1 MFKSIKML
9 KRCFSTGKQLLG
21 KDAILRA
28 LVNNNVD
35 TIFGYSGGAIL
46 PAFDSLHKSKIKYYM
61 NRHEQGCGHSAEGYA
76 KVKGK
81 PGVVMTTSGPGV
93 TNLITP
99 LQDSYSDGIPLVVMT
114 GQVPTS
120 AIGTDAFQECPAIEL
135 TKPCT
140 KWNYQ
145 VQTADEIEKTINKAF
160 NIAMEG
166 RPGPVH
172 IDLPKNL
179 MMEELS
185 YSNEEFIKKCKV
197 KQKSSKQGRIK
208 NKYRKDLAH
217 LVNLINR
224 ANKPVIIAGQGC
236 NDHYELLRKLSS
248 KAGIPVTTTLH
259 ALGAFDERDELSL
272 NMLGMHGSAFAN
284 YAIQESDLILSFGS
298 RFDDR
303 TIGTIDGYAPKAR
316 AAEKNGSGGIF
327 QFEIEKKQVGKT
339 IKTTKTFLGDCG
351 NYLDYLVSHV
361 EKNYRTDW
369 RKRIK
374 KLKNTHPFTYE
385 KLTDKI
391 KTQQVIEEISNQTS
405 YRNDVYITTGVGNH
419 QMMSAQFYNWTRP
432 KQLLTSGSLG
442 TMGVGVPFAIGAQIA
457 LPEYKLI
464 CIDGDGSFNMT
475 LHELG
480 TVAEYNI
487 PVKIAIMND
496 SRQQMVYVWQELFFD
511 SNFISTTNTN
521 PDYVMLANSFGIKAI
536 ECSKPNDLKESV
548 REFIDYDGPILAN
561 FVVEP
566 DKCYPLVPPG
576 KNLDEMLLKE
586 TGDRLTGIAPN

>member
-1 MFKSIKML
+1 ML
-9 KRCFSTGKQLLG
+9 KRYFSAGKQMLG

-28 LVNNNVD
+28 LINNKVD

-46 PAFDSLHKSKIKYYM
+46 PAFDSLQRSKIKYYM

-76 KVKGK
+76 KVTGK

-145 VQTADEIEKTINKAF
+145 VQSADEIEKTINKAF
-160 NIAMEG
+160 DIAVQG

-179 MMEELS
+179 MMEELT
-185 YSNEEFIKKCKV
+185 YTHTDFIKKSKL
-197 KQKSSKQGRIK
+197 KQKSSKQSKIK
-208 NKYRKDLAH
+208 KKYRKDLSH
-217 LVNLINR
+217 LVNLINN
-224 ANKPVIIAGQGC
+224 AKKPIIIAGQGC
-236 NDHYELLRKLSS
+236 NNHYKLLRELSR
-248 KAGIPVTTTLH
+248 KASIPVTTTLH
-259 ALGAFDERDELSL
+259 ALGTFDEREELSL

-303 TIGTIDGYAPKAR
+303 TIGTIDGYAPKAKI
-316 AAEKNGSGGIF
+316 AEKRGSGGIF
-327 QFEIEKKQVGKT
+327 QFEIEKNQVGKT
-339 IKTTKTFLGDCG
+339 IKPTKTFLGDCG
-351 NYLDYLVSHV
+351 NYLDYLVYHV
-361 EKNYRTDW
+361 EKNYRNDW

-374 KLKNTHPFTYE
+374 RLKNKHPFRYE
-385 KLTDKI
+385 KMPDKI
-391 KTQQVIEEISNQTS
+391 KTQEVIEEISNQTS
-405 YRNDVYITTGVGNH
+405 YRNDVYISTGVGNH

-457 LPEYKLI
+457 MPEHKLI

-480 TVAEYNI
+480 TVAEYDI
-487 PVKIAIMND
+487 PIKIAIMND

-511 SNFISTTNTN
+511 SNFISTTNSN
-521 PDYVMLANSFGIKAI
+521 PDYVMLANSFGIKAL
-536 ECSKPNDLKESV
+536 ECNKPTELKETV

-586 TGDRLTGIAPN
+586 TSNKLTGIAPN

>member
-1 MFKSIKML
+1 ML

-28 LVNNNVD
+28 LVNNDVD

-76 KVKGK
+76 KVTGR
-81 PGVVMTTSGPGV
+81 PGVVMTTSGQGV

-99 LQDSYSDGIPLVVMT
+99 LQDSYSDGVPLVVMT

-145 VQTADEIEKTINKAF
+145 VQSADEIERTINKAF
-160 NIAMEG
+160 DIAMEG

-179 MMEELS
+179 MMEELT
-185 YSNEEFIKKCKV
+185 YTYDEFIKKCKS
-197 KQKSSKQGRIK
+197 KQKSSKQSKIK
-208 NKYRKDLAH
+208 NKYRKDLSH
-217 LVNLINR
+217 LVTLINN
-224 ANKPVIIAGQGC
+224 AEKPVIIAGQGC
-236 NDHYELLRKLSS
+236 NNYSKLLKKLSS
-248 KAGIPVTTTLH
+248 KASIPVTTTLH
-259 ALGAFDERDELSL
+259 ALGVFDERDELSL

-316 AAEKNGSGGIF
+316 FAEKKGTGGIF
-327 QFEIEKKQVGKT
+327 QFEIDKKQQGKT

-351 NYLDYLVSHV
+351 SYLEFLNLHVKQDYRSA
-361 EKNYRTDW
+361 W
-369 RKRIK
+369 RKKIK
-374 KLKNTHPFTYE
+374 KLKHKYPFTIH
-385 KLTDKI
+385 KLPDKI
-391 KTQQVIEEISNQTS
+391 KTQEVIKEISNQTF
-405 YRNDVYITTGVGNH
+405 YRNDVHITTGVGNH

-442 TMGVGVPFAIGAQIA
+442 TMGVGVPFAIGAQVA
-457 LPEYKLI
+457 LPDKTLI

-521 PDYVMLANSFGIKAI
+521 PDYVALANSFGIKAI
-536 ECSKPNDLKESV
+536 ECSKPQDLKSSV
-548 REFIDYDGPILAN
+548 SEFINYKGPILAN
-561 FVVEP
+561 FIVEP

-586 TGDRLTGIAPN
+586 TGNKLTGIAPN

>member
-1 MFKSIKML
+1 ML
-9 KRCFSTGKQLLG
+9 KKYFSTGRQLMG

-46 PAFDSLHKSKIKYYM
+46 PAFDSLHKSQIKYYM

-76 KVKGK
+76 KVTGK

-99 LQDSYSDGIPLVVMT
+99 LQDSYSDGVPMVVMT

-120 AIGTDAFQECPAIEL
+120 VIGTDAFQECPAIEL

-145 VQTADEIEKTINKAF
+145 IQSADEIERTINKAF
-160 NIAMEG
+160 DIAMEG

-179 MMEELS
+179 MMDELS
-185 YSNEEFIKKCKV
+185 YTHEEFIEKYNLKH
-197 KQKSSKQGRIK
+197 KSSKQSKIK
-208 NKYRKDLAH
+208 NKYRKDLSH
-217 LVNLINR
+217 LTTLINN
-224 ANKPVIIAGQGC
+224 AKKPVIIAGQGC
-236 NDHYELLRKLSS
+236 NDHYKLLRDLSAKS
-248 KAGIPVTTTLH
+248 SIPVTTTLH

-303 TIGTIDGYAPKAR
+303 TIGTIEGYAPKAR
-316 AAEKNGSGGIF
+316 AAGKNGSGGIF

-339 IKTTKTFLGDCG
+339 IKTTKTFLGNCG
-351 NYLDYLVSHV
+351 NYLDYLICHV
-361 EKNYRTDW
+361 DKKYRSDW
-369 RKRIK
+369 RKKIK
-374 KLKNTHPFTYE
+374 KLKKKYPFTYQ
-385 KLTDKI
+385 KIPNKI
-391 KTQQVIEEISNQTS
+391 KTQEVIEEISNQTS

-457 LPEYKLI
+457 LPEKKII

-521 PDYVMLANSFGIKAI
+521 PNYVTLAESFGIKGI
-536 ECSKPNDLKESV
+536 ECSEPYNLKEAV
-548 REFIDYDGPILAN
+548 REFIDYKGPILAN
-561 FVVEP
+561 FIVEP

-586 TGDRLTGIAPN
+586 TGDKLTGIAPN

>member
-1 MFKSIKML
+1 ML
-9 KRCFSTGKQLLG
+9 KRCFSTGKQMLG

-28 LVNNNVD
+28 LVNNKVD
-35 TIFGYSGGAIL
+35 SIFGYSGGAIL
-46 PAFDSLHKSKIKYYM
+46 PAFDSLHSSKIKYYM

-76 KVKGK
+76 KVTGK

-145 VQTADEIEKTINKAF
+145 VQSADEIEKTINKAF
-160 NIAMEG
+160 DIAVQG

-179 MMEELS
+179 MMEELT
-185 YSNEEFIKKCKV
+185 YTHDEFIKKSKS
-197 KQKSSKQGRIK
+197 KQKSPKQSKIK
-208 NKYRKDLAH
+208 KKYRKDLLH
-217 LVNLINR
+217 LVNLINN
-224 ANKPVIIAGQGC
+224 AKKPIIIAGQGC
-236 NDHYELLRKLSS
+236 NNHYKLLRELSS
-248 KAGIPVTTTLH
+248 KASIPVTTTLH
-259 ALGAFDERDELSL
+259 ALGAFDEREELSL

-303 TIGTIDGYAPKAR
+303 TIGTIEGYAPKAKL
-316 AAEKNGSGGIF
+316 AEKKGSGGIF
-327 QFEIEKKQVGKT
+327 QFEIEKNQVGKT
-339 IKTTKTFLGDCG
+339 IKPTKTFLGDCG
-351 NYLDYLVSHV
+351 NYLDYLVCHV
-361 EKNYRTDW
+361 EKNYRNDW
-369 RKRIK
+369 RNRIK
-374 KLKNTHPFTYE
+374 KLKNRHPFKYE
-385 KLTDKI
+385 KLPDKI

-419 QMMSAQFYNWTRP
+419 QMMSAQFYNWTKP

-457 LPEYKLI
+457 LPEQKLI

-536 ECSKPNDLKESV
+536 ECSEPNDLKKTV
-548 REFIDYDGPILAN
+548 KEFIEYDGPILAN
-561 FVVEP
+561 FIVEP

-586 TGDRLTGIAPN
+586 SSDKLTGIAPN